1 MQLDYYVYG
10 DFQSVVNAFH
20 MVANLFSNHTYQS
33 WFTVVMLL
41 TIAAFAFQATAERIF
56 GAKASDAIWIKR
68 VMIGT
73 VLYSIFMV
81 PTITLHIYDPFKN
94 KYEAVGG
101 IPAGVGLIAGM
112 TSGFTREISE
122 LIETAGSPIIHIDDI
137 GFGNGYEMLSA
148 TSALGSIGLSQDQYL
163 TRTLADYFDKCI
175 IQMNASGD
183 LDFDALW
190 NGNGK
195 TILENIA
202 TDYRIFSS
210 TVWTSANPGGALFQC
225 ADAYQ
230 HIVTQLTQP
239 ARVDKAFRVFCSKV
253 NYNPTDAT
261 EFMMCRQKFRGVYE
275 AFSTP
280 EGFGY
285 NETSLFA
292 SAVVA
297 EMYLTDGLNAGVERA
312 KEIARSMATASD
324 AVSGA
329 MAADFM
335 PMIQGMVATILIS
348 LFVIVALLMYVAPM
362 DAFKFYFG
370 LWIWFLT
377 WVLVD
382 VVINMQVQNYAYE
395 VFREI
400 RETSLSLT
408 TMFSIGDRSAQVLG
422 WYSKA
427 RWMSMTI
434 ASMMTYGI
442 FKFGGGAAFA
452 SFAGALGASY
462 SGQAASQGAQI
473 GAPGGEAAQYKKTL
487 DDLSMVPATTMGA
500 VNSRQWY
507 QSASTMRSSEIG
519 QTIGQGES
527 LATEAAK
534 NFGGNA
540 MDLGRMIGSGAAYN
554 QIKSGHSAAQLE
566 DAGYDAE
573 RVASGET
580 YNTMGNTGAAE
591 GSRAVEKENG
601 LNDGELLATGGVG
614 RNLKYF
620 TDAKFRENEANE
632 SGESL
637 LAEYQKESNIRTVAT
652 DDGILHYGKAPEGA
666 VVSSD
671 LRSGETG
678 SHSFFNQK
686 VNVDGKELTL
696 SGEASQRGG
705 QLTVNGT
712 DEHGNAY
719 SISGLGSMNDDGID
733 FSATSRFVQSKEESM
748 RGTMFSGFIDTDGDG
763 KGDRYTDISFDTATG
778 LITARRDGKNF
789 TFKGD
794 ISDYDAE
801 NKMISISPGSEV
813 SWTAQYKDVQVRTTD
828 GKYVSLVGTVEASGT
843 GMPGDNSMIRLKGQ
857 TSDGFM
863 ANIEGKGNVLRAA
876 HGDGHVLNG
885 LASVSRLEK
894 TATKDTHTRESDV
907 DEKIQRTEDTVEKK
921 FVRATTESYVDDTQV
936 KGLAAVMNNPYLAQ
950 RVVNAKD
957 KESIAEASIQTAQA
971 IAPNLPTSLKY
982 SVSDTETEQNV
993 MKGGISG
1000 QGSAT
1005 TKLGKGENQASGGVG
1020 INAGMELQKITE
1032 HKEGTSQDKD
1042 PHVTGLASTIY
1053 SARLRADELV
1063 ADGKIEQNDVDDYIA
1078 SRITDYAKET
1088 TQGVTGIKNERYIP
1102 DYASGNNP
1110 SMHDNN
1116 DIWNTATGKAF
1127 KTAKEGFETEK

>member
-1 MQLDYYVYG
+1 MQFEYYVYG
-10 DFQSVVNAFH
+10 DFRSAVNAFH

-41 TIAAFAFQATAERIF
+41 TIAAFAFQAAAERIF

-81 PTITLHIYDPFKN
+81 PTVTLHVYDPVKN

-101 IPAGVGLIAGM
+101 VPAGVGLVAGL
-112 TSGFTREISE
+112 TNGFTREISE
-122 LIETAGSPIIHIDDI
+122 LIETAGSPIMHIDDI
-137 GFGNGYEMLSA
+137 GFGHGYEMLSA
-148 TSALGSIGLSQDQYL
+148 ISALGSIGVVQDMNL
-163 TRTLADYFDKCI
+163 ANTLKDYFNNCVD
-175 IQMNASGD
+175 QMQVHGD
-183 LDFDALW
+183 LDVDAMW

-195 TILENIA
+195 DLLENIT
-202 TDYRIFSS
+202 TDYRMFNTIIYSDTGQES
-210 TVWTSANPGGALFQC
+210 VYC
-225 ADAYQ
+225 AEASGY
-230 HIVTQLTQP
+230 INVELRKP
-239 ARVDKAFRVFCSKV
+239 ERVNKAFAVFCSRM
-253 NYNPTDAT
+253 NYDPSDTQ
-261 EFMMCRQKFRGVYE
+261 EYLMCRQKFRGVYN
-275 AFSTP
+275 AFGTTNTV
-280 EGFGY
+280 GY
-285 NETSLFA
+285 NETNMFA

-297 EMYLTDGLNAGVERA
+297 QIYLTDGINAGVERA

-335 PMIQGMVATILIS
+335 PMIQGMVSTILIS

-382 VVINMQVQNYAYE
+382 VVINIQVQNYAYE

-400 RETSLSLT
+400 RETGLSLT

-422 WYSKA
+422 WYGKA

-452 SFAGALGASY
+452 SFAGALGSSY

-473 GAPGGEAAQYKKTL
+473 GAPGGDAAQYKKTL
-487 DDLSMVPATTMGA
+487 NDLADSKATTIGA
-500 VNSRQWY
+500 INSRQWY

-519 QTIGQGES
+519 QTIGHGES
-527 LATEAAK
+527 LAEEAAK

-554 QIKSGHSAAQLE
+554 QIKSGHSASMLE
-566 DAGYDAE
+566 GAGYDAE

-652 DDGILHYGKAPEGA
+652 DDGILHYGKAPDGA

-719 SISGLGSMNDDGID
+719 SISGLGSMSDDGID

-828 GKYVSLVGTVEASGT
+828 GKDVSLVGTVEASGT

-894 TATKDTHTRESDV
+894 TATKDTHTRESEV

-936 KGLAAVMNNPYLAQ
+936 KGLAAIMNNPYLAQ

-982 SVSDTETEQNV
+982 SVSDTETEQNTLT
-993 MKGGISG
+993 GSISG

-1005 TKLGKGENQASGGVG
+1005 TKLGKGDNQASGGG
-1020 INAGMELQKITE
+1020 SISAGMELRKITE
-1032 HKEGTSQDKD
+1032 HREGTSQDKD